1 MLFFWY
7 TLACMT
13 PEETIIFIGRSG
25 SGKGT
30 QIKLLKEHITTLRPE
45 ASIFHFESGQHFREF
60 IKSDGYT
67 SELMRNIIAE
77 GKLAPDF
84 ITGWLLVDSLVKGFE
99 KGQTLILDGFPRT
112 QTQALMLDSA
122 MDYYNRENIKV
133 IHIDVSEDEARNRM
147 KDRGRTDDNAA
158 KVIESRIKWYND
170 NVIPTINYLRTK
182 PQYEVIDIN
191 GEQGI
196 EEIQREIVERLGLT
210 Q

>member
-1 MLFFWY
+1 
-7 TLACMT
+7 MT

-30 QIKLLKEHITTLRPE
+30 QIELLKEHLTTTRPE
-45 ASIFHFESGQHFREF
+45 GSIFHFESGQHFREF
-60 IKSDGYT
+60 IKAEGYT

-84 ITGWLLVDSLVKGFE
+84 ITGWLLVDALVKGFK

-112 QTQALMLDSA
+112 QTQALTLDSA
-122 MDYYNRENIKV
+122 MEYYNRENIKV
-133 IHIDVSEDEARNRM
+133 VHIDVSEDEVRRRM
-147 KDRGRTDDNAA
+147 KSRGRADDTSHD
-158 KVIESRIKWYND
+158 VIESRIAWYNQ

-191 GEQGI
+191 GEQSI
-196 EEIQREIVERLGLT
+196 EEIQKELIQRLGLT
-210 Q
+210 K

>member
-1 MLFFWY
+1 
-7 TLACMT
+7 MT
-13 PEETIIFIGRSG
+13 PSKTIIFIGRSG

-30 QIKLLKEHITTLRPE
+30 QIKLLKKHLTTVFPDN
-45 ASIFHFESGQHFREF
+45 SIFHFESGKHFRAF
-60 IKSDGYT
+60 IKEEGYT

-122 MDYYNRENIKV
+122 MSYYNREDIKV
-133 IHIDVSEDEARNRM
+133 VHIDVSEDLARDRM
-147 KDRGRTDDNAA
+147 RDRGRVDDTEE
-158 KVIESRIKWYND
+158 VIESRITWYNQ
-170 NVIPTINYLRTK
+170 NVIPTINYLRAK

-191 GEQGI
+191 GEQSI
-196 EEIQREIVERLGLT
+196 EEIQHQIVEKLGLV